1 MALEVKI
8 CGVKHPDAVA
18 AAVMGGA
25 KMLGFVFVP
34 RSPRAITIAEARDLM
49 AMVPPGVVKVALLV
63 DPDDDTLKALHH
75 ELPIDLW
82 QLHGEETPQ
91 RVATVKAMT
100 GVKTMKAVAIG
111 DEGDVVNA
119 GDYEQVADRLLFD
132 AKPPPGATLPG
143 GNAQPFDWTMLSG
156 RIWLKPWMLAGG
168 LHTGN
173 LVQAVCASGAT
184 AVDVSS
190 GVEDAPGE
198 KSPQKIKEFLRLAT
212 TL

>member
-18 AAVMGGA
+18 AATMGGA

-34 RSPRAITIAEARDLM
+34 RSPRAVTVAEARDLM
-49 AMVPPGVVKVALLV
+49 ALVPPEVLKVALVV
-63 DPDDDTLKALHH
+63 DPDDDVLKALRH

-82 QLHGEETPQ
+82 QLHGKETPE
-91 RVATVKAMT
+91 RVAAVKAMT
-100 GVKTMKAVAIG
+100 GIGVIKAVAIG
-111 DEGDVVNA
+111 DEGDVINA
-119 GDYEQVADRLLFD
+119 GGYEQVADRLLFD

-143 GNAQPFDWTMLSG
+143 GNAQPFDWTILSG
-156 RIWLKPWMLAGG
+156 RVWLKPWMLAGG
-168 LHTGN
+168 LHAGN
-173 LVQAVCASGAT
+173 LVQAVCASGAQ

-198 KSPQKIKEFLRLAT
+198 KSPRKIKEFLRLAAA
-212 TL
+212 L